1 MGTKLIKRGEAEE
14 VTDFVPPRTETDPAK
29 GVQPYQL
36 RQVRVETAATAFP
49 SSSDDSGAL
58 TDAAGDPGADEQ
70 TDEASLQPEVDVDA
84 LQREAFQQGFSE
96 GEKAGSERA
105 TARFQ
110 EAVAAFG
117 QGARELASLKPLLR
131 MEAETE
137 LVGLALTIARRIIRR
152 ELTVDPTTVRALVKS
167 CCDEFERAEI
177 HRLRVHPGDVET
189 VTAYFEENPAPTIQL
204 EADASISPGGA
215 IFESAQGE
223 LDGRIETQLSEI
235 EYGFA
240 DR

>member
-1 MGTKLIKRGEAEE
+1 MVTKLFKRGEADG
-14 VTDFVPPRTETDPAK
+14 VTEFAPVHTAAEPGG
-29 GVQPYQL
+29 GVQPFQL
-36 RQVRVETAATAFP
+36 RQVGQEPPATT
-49 SSSDDSGAL
+49 SDSTSGDAGAVA
-58 TDAAGDPGADEQ
+58 DAADKGADEP
-70 TDEASLQPEVDVDA
+70 TDETPALPEVDVEA
-84 LQREAFQQGFSE
+84 LQREAFQQGFSD
-96 GEKAGSERA
+96 GEKAGSDQA
-105 TARFQ
+105 TAHFQ

-117 QGARELASLKPLLR
+117 QATRELASFKPILR

-137 LVGLALTIARRIIRR
+137 LVGLALTIARRIVRR

-189 VTAYFEENPAPTIQL
+189 VAAYFQENPAPTIHL
-204 EADASISPGGA
+204 EADASIPRGGVV
-215 IFESAQGE
+215 FESAQGE

-235 EYGFA
+235 EYGLA

>member
-1 MGTKLIKRGEAEE
+1 MVKKLYKRGDTEG
-14 VTDFVPPRTETDPAK
+14 VTEFVPPHTDTDPAS

-36 RQVRVETAATAFP
+36 RQVRAETAATTVP
-49 SSSDDSGAL
+49 SQSDDTRSL
-58 TDAAGDPGADEQ
+58 SAAADPGADEQ
-70 TDEASLQPEVDVDA
+70 ADAAPAEPEVDLDA
-84 LQREAFQQGFSE
+84 LQREAFQQGFGE
-96 GEKAGSERA
+96 GEKAGSDRA

-117 QGARELASLKPLLR
+117 QGARELASFKPLLR

-167 CCDEFERAEI
+167 CCEEFERAEI

-189 VTAYFEENPAPTIQL
+189 VTAYFEEYPAPTIQL

-235 EYGFA
+235 EYGLA

>member
-1 MGTKLIKRGEAEE
+1 MATKLFKHGETDG
-14 VTDFVPPRTETDPAK
+14 VTEFVPPHTGTESATGMEPFL
-29 GVQPYQL
+29 L
-36 RQVRVETAATAFP
+36 RQVNPETTATTSAP
-49 SSSDDSGAL
+49 TSDNTGAL
-58 TDAAGDPGADEQ
+58 TDAADPAAAEE
-70 TDEASLQPEVDVDA
+70 TDEVPAQPEVDLEA
-84 LQREAFQQGFSE
+84 LQREAFQQGFTE
-96 GEKAGSERA
+96 GEKAGSDTA
-105 TARFQ
+105 TAQFR

-117 QGARELASLKPLLR
+117 EAARELAALKPVLR

-167 CCDEFERAEI
+167 CCDEFQRAEI
-177 HRLRVHPGDVET
+177 HCLRVHPGDVET
-189 VTAYFEENPAPTIQL
+189 VSAYFQENPAPTIRL

-215 IFESAQGE
+215 VFESAQGE

-235 EYGFA
+235 EYGLA

>member
-1 MGTKLIKRGEAEE
+1 MGAKLFKRGEAEG
-14 VTDFVPPRTETDPAK
+14 VTEFVPPHTETDPAR

-36 RQVRVETAATAFP
+36 RQVRAETAATTLP
-49 SSSDDSGAL
+49 SNSDDSGTL
-58 TDAAGDPGADEQ
+58 TDAAGDPGTDEQ
-70 TDEASLQPEVDVDA
+70 TDQAPVQPEVDVDA

-96 GEKAGSERA
+96 GEKAGSDRA
-105 TARFQ
+105 TAQFQ

-117 QGARELASLKPLLR
+117 QGARELASLKPVLR

-137 LVGLALTIARRIIRR
+137 LVGLALTIARRIIHR

-189 VTAYFEENPAPTIQL
+189 VAAYFEENPGPTIQL
-204 EADASISPGGA
+204 EADGSISPGGA
-215 IFESAQGE
+215 VFESAQGE

-235 EYGFA
+235 EYGLA